1 MSLIELMLLFLL
13 LVWPIDDFYELIV
26 ELMLLVPPNLLI
38 SSFFCSSMRS
48 VDFTTQAELYLVCNF
63 FFISG
68 NSIFTTG
75 IGTSLYL
82 LYFEVID

>member
-13 LVWPIDDFYELIV
+13 LVWAFDSYELT
-26 ELMLLVPPNLLI
+26 LLVPPNLLI
-38 SSFFCSSMRS
+38 SSFFCSSMS
-48 VDFTTQAELYLVCNF
+48 SLDFTTQAELCLACIF
-63 FFISG
+63 FLANSG

-75 IGTSLYL
+75 TGTSLYL